1 MEEEKQK
8 DKEEKKKGDAP
19 IVSLA
24 DVYTSRDKLNLFII
38 NKNKT
43 RLKHILSNDIKD
55 VENEVCLLD
64 VLKGNIQSGIDNS
77 IINDLREYF
86 KINRQIGYNP
96 TTMYDFQFKVD
107 GNKLYKLS
115 LFANIQKSNDASE
128 DFRNF

>member
-96 TTMYDFQFKVD
+96 TTMYDFQFKAD